1 MENKD
6 SYKKLILLFCT
17 LRGAPLSCLFALET
31 VRTPMSLDMLSQI
44 LGYNL
49 EETEDALEL
58 LRNMGSIVQ
67 GPDEKWVV
75 NHHYSPMDY
84 PVISSSISRN

>member
-1 MENKD
+1 MD
-6 SYKKLILLFCT
+6 SYKQLILLLRT

-31 VRTPMSLDMLSQI
+31 VRIPMSLDLLSRI
-44 LGYNL
+44 LDYST

-58 LRNMGSIVQ
+58 LREMGSIVQ

-75 NHHYSPMDY
+75 HHHYSPKDY

>member
-1 MENKD
+1 MD
-6 SYKKLILLFCT
+6 SYKQLILLLRT

-31 VRTPMSLDMLSQI
+31 IRIPMSLKLLSRI
-44 LGYNL
+44 LDYSV

-58 LRNMGSIVQ
+58 LRDMGSIVQ

-75 NHHYSPMDY
+75 NHHYSPKDY

>member
-6 SYKKLILLFCT
+6 SYKKLILLFRT
-17 LRGAPLSCLFALET
+17 LRGAPLSCLFALEM
-31 VRTPMSLDMLSQI
+31 VRTPMSLDLMSQI
-44 LGYNL
+44 IGYSM

-67 GPDEKWVV
+67 GPDEKWEVH
-75 NHHYSPMDY
+75 HHYSPKDY
-84 PVISSSISRN
+84 PVISSTISRN